1 MKVLQN
7 NINANKQ
14 KKQGKDKWTLKCIF
28 VERTNVLLV
37 YL

>member
-7 NINANKQ
+7 NINANKS

-28 VERTNVLLV
+28 VP
-37 YL
+37 

>member
-7 NINANKQ
+7 NINANKL

-28 VERTNVLLV
+28 VT
-37 YL
+37 